1 MKHIRINELTLA
13 KTVPQLVTSRTSD
26 LQLAHKW
33 THCVH
38 TALAGLATV
47 GTSHALIH
55 ICRKRQRW
63 LCVRQREGGK
73 TTGGA
78 RIWCGGELADGR
90 VSCII
95 LPLCSGSPSVTEIE
109 LSELATDGQQQNFKW
124 KVSLMCKNLW
134 QNRKL
139 QVFAFAY
146 MKTI

>member
-73 TTGGA
+73 NMMWRWACWWTGPVHNFA
-78 RIWCGGELADGR
+78 PVLRLSECHRDR
-90 VSCII
+90 SCH
-95 LPLCSGSPSVTEIE
+95 
-109 LSELATDGQQQNFKW
+109 SELATDGQQQNFKW
-124 KVSLMCKNLW
+124 KVSLMRKNLW